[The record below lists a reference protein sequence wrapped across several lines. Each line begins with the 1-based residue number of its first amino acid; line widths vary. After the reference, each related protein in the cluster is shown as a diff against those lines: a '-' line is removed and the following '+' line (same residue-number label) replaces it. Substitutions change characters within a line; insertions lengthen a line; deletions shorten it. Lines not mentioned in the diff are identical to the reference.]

1 MKDFVILVDT
11 NDREVGTAE
20 KLEAHRLGL
29 LHRAISVFV
38 FNRKGE
44 LLLQRRQWDKYH
56 SGGQWSNACCS
67 HPRPGEES
75 ATAASRRLREEMGV
89 ACDLDYAFGFTYHVQ
104 LEPGLFEHEH
114 DHVFIGRY
122 DGPVNP
128 DPEEV
133 SATRWVS
140 EADLR
145 REIEADPE
153 RFTYWFRLIYD
164 RVLQHASAA

>member
-1 MKDFVILVDT
+1 MTTGSNTAISSRKCLMAIRGSASRFCLHNFFKYTLSWRGFLRSRAYFLVAAFASGHFRNFRQHFLFSFHPPVNPIRSQHIFCSPLMKDFVILVDT

-75 ATAASRRLREEMGV
+75 ATAA
-89 ACDLDYAFGFTYHVQ
+89 
-104 LEPGLFEHEH
+104 
-114 DHVFIGRY
+114 
-122 DGPVNP
+122 
-128 DPEEV
+128 
-133 SATRWVS
+133 
-140 EADLR
+140 
-145 REIEADPE
+145 
-153 RFTYWFRLIYD
+153 
-164 RVLQHASAA
+164 